1 MVIKMRILVTGA
13 SGLLGSSFVMKFA
26 PRHEIHS
33 IYHRHAPP
41 AGIPVALDLT
51 DFDRLDRTVKDIRPD
66 VILHAAA
73 LTDVDL
79 CEREKEL
86 AMKVNSE
93 TTARLASLAK
103 EYGIFMVYV
112 STDYVFDGSRGL
124 YKEENDPNPTN
135 HYGYSKLKG
144 EETVKELADNSCIA
158 RASAIYGSRP
168 SRGKVNFALWLLE
181 KLRKQERTKVLV
193 DQYVSPTLSANLA
206 EMLNEIMERRLTGI
220 YHVSGATRLSRYE
233 YAEKL
238 CEVVCLDSSL
248 LDGARMED
256 MDWIA
261 RRPMDSSLDVSKAM
275 RTLNTKPLYIEEA
288 LSRFKEEL
296 ASQCCQG

>member
-1 MVIKMRILVTGA
+1 MYNRN
-13 SGLLGSSFVMKFA
+13 A
-26 PRHEIHS
+26 PS
-33 IYHRHAPP
+33 
-41 AGIPVALDLT
+41 AGIKVKIDLIDFETLDK
-51 DFDRLDRTVKDIRPD
+51 TVRAIGPD
-66 VILHAAA
+66 AILHTAA

-86 AMKVNSE
+86 AMRVNYE
-93 TTARLASLAK
+93 ATARLASLAK
-103 EYGIFMVYV
+103 ELDAFMVYV

-124 YKEENDPNPTN
+124 YREEDGPNPIN

-144 EETVKELADNSCIA
+144 EEAVKELADASCIA
-158 RASAIYGSRP
+158 RASAIYGSGP

-193 DQYVSPTLSANLA
+193 DQCVSPTLSANLA

-233 YAEKL
+233 FAEKL
-238 CEVVCLDSSL
+238 CEVVGLDSSL

-275 RTLNTKPLYIEEA
+275 KTLNTKPLYVEEA

>member
-1 MVIKMRILVTGA
+1 MAIKMRILVTGA

-112 STDYVFDGSRGL
+112 STDYVFDGNRGL
-124 YKEENDPNPTN
+124 YKEDDDPNPTN

-144 EETVKELADNSCIA
+144 EEAIKQIAEQACIV
-158 RASAIYGSRP
+158 RASVIYGSRP
-168 SRGKVNFALWLLE
+168 SGGKVNFALWLID
-181 KLRKQERTKVLV
+181 KLRKNERVSTLV
-193 DQYVSPTLSANLA
+193 DQHVSPTLSSDLA
-206 EMLNEIMERRLTGI
+206 EMLNEVIQHRLTGI
-220 YHVSGATRLSRYE
+220 YHLSGATRISRYE
-233 YAEKL
+233 FAQRL
-238 CEVVCLDSSL
+238 CDVFGLDSSL
-248 LDGARMED
+248 LTSARMKD
-256 MDWIA
+256 MNWIA
-261 RRPMDSSLDVSKAM
+261 RRPMDSSLDVSKATQVL
-275 RTLNTKPLYIEEA
+275 RTKPLNIGNA
-288 LSRFKEEL
+288 LLKLKAEM
-296 ASQCCQG
+296 GP